1 MQSRKHKCMAMLV
14 AVVISAIN
22 VFAGPIE
29 VGVYAGTGPRSNGC
43 VEWFRLV
50 NASPEMNLTLLD
62 GDAVRSGALDKIE
75 LLVMPGGS
83 SPSIKKDLQ
92 PEGTEKLKDF
102 IRSGGGYIVRA
113 RAAVS

>member
-1 MQSRKHKCMAMLV
+1 MAMLV